1 MSTKA
6 VDGKMPFEAAF
17 RKKPDLRDVREW
29 GENVWVHT
37 EDGDKLG
44 GCVHKGQWMGIDEQ
58 FKGVH
63 IYWPDKRSVTIERNI
78 YFDKSTMSAS
88 HLEGEIDGIV
98 ETKANA
104 PAKPPETPSTLKS
117 SPPANFPAPATSPH
131 ILAPPP
137 APVITPVEPPA
148 DKRT

>member
-29 GENVWVHT
+29 GENVWVLT
-37 EDGDKLG
+37 EEGNKLG
-44 GCVHKGQWMGIDEQ
+44 GHVCEGRWMGINEQ
-58 FKGVH
+58 SKGVR
-63 IYWPDKRSVTIERNI
+63 IYWPDKRSVTVERNI
-78 YFDKSTMSAS
+78 YFNKSTTSAS

-104 PAKPPETPSTLKS
+104 PAKPLKHQ
-117 SPPANFPAPATSPH
+117 AHQNSPH
-131 ILAPPP
+131 LLISLLLQLCLTSWHLLQPQ
-137 APVITPVEPPA
+137 
-148 DKRT
+148 